1 MTEGYTPFPQEE
13 LPADLPTIIVYGV
26 DKSLYT
32 PKRWEPGLPREL
44 PPEKEIFKPPAEEV
58 LPPKITYIPV
68 PSVYEV
74 PPEGRAY
81 NLGKNWNLFSKC
93 RRELFGLCR
102 STRGKK
108 IAIRNPTGT
117 A

>member
-13 LPADLPTIIVYGV
+13 LPADLPTIIVYGE
-26 DKSLYT
+26 DKSLYI
-32 PKRWEPGLPREL
+32 PKREEEPIPREL

-74 PPEGRAY
+74 PPEEEEKAKFPWFW
-81 NLGKNWNLFSKC
+81 LIIPAIILLFK
-93 RRELFGLCR
+93 ED
-102 STRGKK
+102 
-108 IAIRNPTGT
+108 
-117 A
+117 